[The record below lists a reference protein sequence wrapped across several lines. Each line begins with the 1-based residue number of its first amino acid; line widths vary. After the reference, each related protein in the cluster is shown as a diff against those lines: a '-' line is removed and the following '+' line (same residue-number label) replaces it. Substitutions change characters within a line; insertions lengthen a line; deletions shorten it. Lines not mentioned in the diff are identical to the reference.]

1 MKEERTIKEEDSGRK
16 QIVIDIAFKFL
27 KIAVDSKA
35 RNQKRVP
42 QVRSASKKT
51 YGYIQLIQQ

>member
-42 QVRSASKKT
+42 
-51 YGYIQLIQQ
+51 